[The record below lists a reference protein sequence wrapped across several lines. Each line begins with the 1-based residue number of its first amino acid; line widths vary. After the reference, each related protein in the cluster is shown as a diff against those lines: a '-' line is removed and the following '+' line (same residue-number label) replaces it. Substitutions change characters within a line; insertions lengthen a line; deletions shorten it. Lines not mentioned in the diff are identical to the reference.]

1 MMGEDCGTWMPQLH
15 FDWQSP
21 NLNSFGAPL
30 DAGKQNGI
38 SAAANP
44 GIDDMAT
51 RNETMPAYVSSALPH
66 LQLGHS
72 NAPPHGWFYCLPRF
86 RQGFTSNPV
95 PNLNAEEKLHS
106 GCVKTFRDETKPD
119 GESGLRQKQFL
130 VIDQSGDKTTLIY
143 SSRLGSPVE
152 RLASW
157 DPKLH
162 GSNNLNNVNEP
173 SLRRDLNHVVLP
185 TLDDKVD
192 DENQGTGAES
202 EMHEDTEEIDALL
215 YSDSEG
221 YCTEDD
227 EVTSTGH
234 SPSTMT
240 SHHNQ
245 EPIRE
250 TAEEVASSAG
260 KTKKRKLFD
269 KARDDEEH
277 VMDTAS
283 SLNLNKPFN
292 TGDDAEFSCGSNSQ
306 GLNNEIGSLLG
317 NKKMRK
323 EKIQD
328 VLSILQCIIPS
339 GKDKELVELL
349 DEAIGSLKSL
359 KMKAKALGLDAF

>member
-1 MMGEDCGTWMPQLH
+1 MGEDCGTWMPQLH

-21 NLNSFGAPL
+21 NLNSY
-30 DAGKQNGI
+30 AGKQNGI
-38 SAAANP
+38 SAAVNS
-44 GIDDMAT
+44 GINNMAT
-51 RNETMPAYVSSALPH
+51 RNETMPTYASSALPH

-86 RQGFTSNPV
+86 RQGFTPNPV

-106 GCVKTFRDETKPD
+106 GCVKTFREETKPD
-119 GESGLRQKQFL
+119 GESGFHQKQFL

-152 RLASW
+152 CLASW
-157 DPKLH
+157 NSKLH

-173 SLRRDLNHVVLP
+173 PFGRDLNHVVGP
-185 TLDDKVD
+185 TLDGKVD
-192 DENQGTGAES
+192 DENRGMDTES
-202 EMHEDTEEIDALL
+202 EMHEDTEEINALL

-221 YCTEDD
+221 YSTEDD

-260 KTKKRKLFD
+260 KTKKRKLYEENH
-269 KARDDEEH
+269 ADEQ

-283 SLNLNKPFN
+283 SLNVNRPLNL
-292 TGDDAEFSCGSNSQ
+292 GDDAESRCSCGSNSQ
-306 GLNNEIGSLLG
+306 GLNDEIRSLLG

-323 EKIQD
+323 EKIQE

-359 KMKAKALGLDAF
+359 KMKARALGLDA